1 MDFIYGIV
9 LILVT
14 LFVHRFT
21 WTSEVG
27 EGVYRRAKFPL
38 ILVVLIVVLGI
49 IPIVNYVAFV
59 CGGIVYVINLIASSG
74 KTRFSLSSLD
84 GKRKTR
90 FSLSSLD
97 GKPIVERDDF
107 WDGVADFF
115 TKDLGNSKK
124 KK

>member
-74 KTRFSLSSLD
+74 KTRFLISLQKISETLR
-84 GKRKTR
+84 KRNN
-90 FSLSSLD
+90 S
-97 GKPIVERDDF
+97 VENRQF
-107 WDGVADFF
+107 P
-115 TKDLGNSKK
+115 
-124 KK
+124 

>member
-27 EGVYRRAKFPL
+27 EGVYRRAKLPL

-84 GKRKTR
+84 GK
-90 FSLSSLD
+90 
-97 GKPIVERDDF
+97 PIVERDDF
-107 WDGVADFF
+107 WDRVADFF